1 MRQFTVVTGL
11 SGSGKSQ
18 VLRFLEDSGFFCI
31 DNMPPNLIPE
41 FAKLFFSMNGKYEKV
56 AFVVDI
62 RVGELINELLD
73 NIKKLQQ
80 DGYSCSLLF
89 LDADDETLV
98 KRYKETRRVHPLSG
112 SQGLLESIHKERK
125 MLAKLYSEADEVIDT
140 SHMSLH
146 QLSKELKRIYC
157 DSKEQELTINVVS
170 FGFKYGIPLDSDLVF
185 DVRCFPNPFYISS
198 LKEKTGM
205 QQEVRDYVMSFEE
218 SRTFFDKLKDMM
230 LYLIPL
236 YVEEGKTSLS
246 IAIGCTGGKHRSITM
261 AKLLSDA
268 IANQGY
274 EVNLINRDID
284 KGRSKEWN
292 TEKL

>member
-1 MRQFTVVTGL
+1 
-11 SGSGKSQ
+11 
-18 VLRFLEDSGFFCI
+18 
-31 DNMPPNLIPE
+31 
-41 FAKLFFSMNGKYEKV
+41 
-56 AFVVDI
+56 
-62 RVGELINELLD
+62 
-73 NIKKLQQ
+73 
-80 DGYSCSLLF
+80 
-89 LDADDETLV
+89 
-98 KRYKETRRVHPLSG
+98 
-112 SQGLLESIHKERK
+112 
-125 MLAKLYSEADEVIDT
+125 
-140 SHMSLH
+140 
-146 QLSKELKRIYC
+146 
-157 DSKEQELTINVVS
+157 
-170 FGFKYGIPLDSDLVF
+170 
-185 DVRCFPNPFYISS
+185 
-198 LKEKTGM
+198 M

-218 SRTFFDKLKDMM
+218 SRIFFDKLKDMM